1 MALKMMQQDFAWM
14 TLRSDVEN
22 RVDYYVMVG
31 ESLDGAIVL
40 YREAT
45 GPASLYRQWAYVF
58 WQCKEH
64 YASQAELLRA
74 AKQCRARGIPMDNIV
89 QDLHY

>member
-14 TLRSDVEN
+14 TLRSDVEEW
-22 RVDYYVMVG
+22 VDYYVMVG

-45 GPASLYRQWAYVF
+45 GPASLYGQWAYVF

-89 QDLHY
+89 QDWHY